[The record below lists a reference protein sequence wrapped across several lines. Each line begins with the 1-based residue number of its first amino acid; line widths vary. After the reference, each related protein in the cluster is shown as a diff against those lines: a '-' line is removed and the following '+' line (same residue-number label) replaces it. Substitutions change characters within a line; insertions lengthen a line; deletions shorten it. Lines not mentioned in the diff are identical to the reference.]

1 MNKLPLIHSISTVGV
16 IKHYNQDYLIHDT
29 RTDFT
34 GPNGI
39 GKSLLADLLQILF
52 IAERKKIHFG
62 TDSVK
67 KEHRQIHTIPYK
79 TPNAYFFLNI
89 EVEHKMY
96 ITFGVNIPNSSAS
109 QIKLFRILNE
119 PFDSEK
125 DSKKTKKERQS
136 LGSSLI
142 PEQKLVYQDDFITKG
157 TKPSI
162 PSIDVLTKHLRDEKE
177 LYLDVFTRKAE
188 RNELYQF
195 FFDKN
200 ILPLNLS
207 QETHLT
213 AFAKVLQ
220 AFSKANT
227 LETDKDESLKSFL
240 FENKKNAIEAEY
252 KQNKQNLDDY
262 VERYKNLSDLISSL
276 TGKREYLE
284 VLEELSITHQ
294 ETEKEY
300 LLNKFYVNKYTFN
313 QQCKTWDDT
322 KTKVDKLDAEIKK
335 YKKSIPDLEVK
346 NQMDDQNYSFEV
358 LELVLL
364 GPKIKHTENLAPA
377 LKKSNQNRTKVMQAI
392 TQAMLR
398 IFKLT
403 KTKYKDFEKIVE
415 DLNDF
420 FSERLISDK
429 YNFKI
434 DFTPNETFKIDWM
447 KNLQSSTQ
455 AAYSEGELQFSDSV
469 ESFVEKIFTEA
480 TSYNEK
486 IKFSDL
492 LDPKTYFDL
501 STRLLDKD
509 GVDQTGSTGQSYT
522 AIVLLGIGRLS
533 IVQKEDRKGV
543 KFLILEEVSNMDK
556 GNFNTFPNIA
566 KEFGY
571 QMLTMTPEPYGSN
584 ENEGWY
590 LHHLIEGYED
600 VNINYA
606 MPSSYFKTNESR
618 EDLSDYLKNINKQ

>member
-1 MNKLPLIHSISTVGV
+1 
-16 IKHYNQDYLIHDT
+16 
-29 RTDFT
+29 
-34 GPNGI
+34 
-39 GKSLLADLLQILF
+39 
-52 IAERKKIHFG
+52 
-62 TDSVK
+62 
-67 KEHRQIHTIPYK
+67 
-79 TPNAYFFLNI
+79 
-89 EVEHKMY
+89 
-96 ITFGVNIPNSSAS
+96 
-109 QIKLFRILNE
+109 
-119 PFDSEK
+119 
-125 DSKKTKKERQS
+125 
-136 LGSSLI
+136 
-142 PEQKLVYQDDFITKG
+142 
-157 TKPSI
+157 
-162 PSIDVLTKHLRDEKE
+162 
-177 LYLDVFTRKAE
+177 
-188 RNELYQF
+188 
-195 FFDKN
+195 
-200 ILPLNLS
+200 
-207 QETHLT
+207 
-213 AFAKVLQ
+213 
-220 AFSKANT
+220 
-227 LETDKDESLKSFL
+227 
-240 FENKKNAIEAEY
+240 
-252 KQNKQNLDDY
+252 
-262 VERYKNLSDLISSL
+262 
-276 TGKREYLE
+276 
-284 VLEELSITHQ
+284 
-294 ETEKEY
+294 
-300 LLNKFYVNKYTFN
+300 
-313 QQCKTWDDT
+313 
-322 KTKVDKLDAEIKK
+322 
-335 YKKSIPDLEVK
+335 
-346 NQMDDQNYSFEV
+346 MDDQNYSFEV

-469 ESFVEKIFTEA
+469 ESFVEKIFTET